1 VALHPPAI
9 AVYRLLLLRFASPLT
24 PSALRF
30 RYVMLSVIRK
40 RSFLSVP
47 PALEG
52 PSDIIRAEGAIIRQ
66 SSASKHSSEKL
77 YREWEGGREPRCWK
91 QRGSGSATFV

>member
-1 VALHPPAI
+1 V
-9 AVYRLLLLRFASPLT
+9 
-24 PSALRF
+24 
-30 RYVMLSVIRK
+30 LSVIRK

-66 SSASKHSSEKL
+66 TSASKHSSEKL
-77 YREWEGGREPRCWK
+77 YREWEGGRTPLLEATGFWLGNLRVK
-91 QRGSGSATFV
+91 ATIKAGSTLA